1 MKRPY
6 LSGCLARTRP
16 TGICSKE
23 NASCLLRG
31 SSPAPFWRLPALP
44 RIPAAVCP
52 DTATSGTASCY
63 FTAEF
68 VYRGPFRCQKTGA
81 GAQRLQQGTRAVPS
95 VIEAALLEPRSPA
108 LQAPATC
115 PTPLLRTAARQ
126 AATSQTRPCAEHH
139 SFLIILGSKSFLLL
153 RAPQRPIPAFLLFP
167 AKAIALLLRAAQQR
181 LLKLS
186 LLPRWV
192 SGLLLYLSSDGDLRQ
207 EFAVKLETSSIYIF
221 IYIFL
226 SFSFYSYCCTSLDHI
241 QLNITGCHLY
251 KSYLQN
257 KSFVE
262 HFPVTEA
269 PLPRPHHTLVPTRKS
284 RRWQH
289 PISSRSPPG
298 RSQQHPFSH
307 GLRQLPG

>member
-1 MKRPY
+1 M
-6 LSGCLARTRP
+6 
-16 TGICSKE
+16 
-23 NASCLLRG
+23 
-31 SSPAPFWRLPALP
+31 
-44 RIPAAVCP
+44 
-52 DTATSGTASCY
+52 
-63 FTAEF
+63 
-68 VYRGPFRCQKTGA
+68 
-81 GAQRLQQGTRAVPS
+81 PS

-192 SGLLLYLSSDGDLRQ
+192 SGLLYLSSDGDLRQ

-221 IYIFL
+221 IYIFFVL
-226 SFSFYSYCCTSLDHI
+226 FFLLLLLHQFGPYPVKHYGLPPVQKLFAKQKLCRAFPGDRGSVTTSSPHPCAHQEEPQVAASHLLTFSTRTEPAASF
-241 QLNITGCHLY
+241 
-251 KSYLQN
+251 
-257 KSFVE
+257 
-262 HFPVTEA
+262 
-269 PLPRPHHTLVPTRKS
+269 
-284 RRWQH
+284 
-289 PISSRSPPG
+289 
-298 RSQQHPFSH
+298 
-307 GLRQLPG
+307 